1 MLSRHFL
8 WLGGIKST
16 ASGKEDTF
24 PRLYFILGQQVNKS
38 DFCALYLKTSI
49 ALEFLLNA
57 TKKTWKKSR
66 GIRSGYLGGFN
77 REPKPESIC
86 FLCSKKNGERMLGL
100 KKIGY
105 GFHVL
110 NISHAT
116 ARLMIRINAYELC
129 DKANVGIKLG

>member
-24 PRLYFILGQQVNKS
+24 PRLYFILGQQ
-38 DFCALYLKTSI
+38 
-49 ALEFLLNA
+49 
-57 TKKTWKKSR
+57 TWKKSR